1 MITDLACCQA
11 VFDRD
16 PILYLDLT
24 ETVRRGDGRVL
35 YASPTGALVAYN
47 DYDSDGK
54 DTGFTLWAADEPTI
68 QKILLLLPP
77 SPTFVIGHEP
87 FYAEQLRRHLRV
99 AELSYCCQAAYLG
112 SEPLPLPEPF
122 PQIRCLGREYLP
134 LVRKNY
140 DLASDE
146 YLQWLMERGMLYGAF
161 DGDVL
166 TGFVGTHAE
175 GTIGLLE
182 VLPAYRRRGIGA
194 ALQSFMTNLELSKGH
209 VPYGQVFV
217 DNYVSQAL
225 QRRLGFQF
233 SAGQLFWATGD
244 TISPS

>member
-1 MITDLACCQA
+1 M
-11 VFDRD
+11 
-16 PILYLDLT
+16 
-24 ETVRRGDGRVL
+24 

-47 DYDSDGK
+47 DYDSDGE
-54 DTGFTLWAADEPTI
+54 DTGFTLWAADEPTF
-68 QKILLLLPP
+68 QKILRLLPP
-77 SPTFVIGHEP
+77 SPAFVIGHEP

-99 AELSYCCQAAYLG
+99 AELSYCFQAAYLG
-112 SEPLPLPEPF
+112 SEPLPVPELF
-122 PQIRCLGREYLP
+122 PQIRRLEREYFP

-182 VLPAYRRRGIGA
+182 VLPAYRRHGIGA
-194 ALQSFMTNLELSKGH
+194 ALQSFMTNLELSRGH
-209 VPYGQVFV
+209 VPYGQIFV
-217 DNYVSQAL
+217 DNDVSQAL

-233 SAGQLFWATGD
+233 SAGRLFWVTGD